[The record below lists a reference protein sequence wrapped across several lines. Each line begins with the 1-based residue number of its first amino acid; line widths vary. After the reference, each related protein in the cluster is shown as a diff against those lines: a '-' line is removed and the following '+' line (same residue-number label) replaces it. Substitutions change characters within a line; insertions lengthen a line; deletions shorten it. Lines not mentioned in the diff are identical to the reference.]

1 MEEGTKMAYKILT
14 ADDSKMVRMIV
25 TKTLKPHDCEITE
38 ASNGQEAID
47 AARSMNPDLIVLDIT
62 MPDMTGFDVL
72 EVLRGEEAT
81 KETNVL
87 MLTAESGNQ
96 AVTKADELGVSGYVA
111 KPFKP
116 EALLAQVGKI
126 LNFAPQTA

>member
-1 MEEGTKMAYKILT
+1 
-14 ADDSKMVRMIV
+14 
-25 TKTLKPHDCEITE
+25 
-38 ASNGQEAID
+38 
-47 AARSMNPDLIVLDIT
+47 
-62 MPDMTGFDVL
+62 
-72 EVLRGEEAT
+72 
-81 KETNVL
+81 

-96 AVTKADELGVSGYVA
+96 AVAKADELGVSGYVA